1 MDVLVAVVSLLEGQ
15 AIEIACDVVGC
26 ATIHDPGLAVVP
38 AVTTAI
44 ATLPSVAA
52 TIATVHGSIATVIV
66 SAAIATVHGSMATV
80 IVSAA
85 LMVAA
90 LTAVVLLRLKRMV
103 EAIATAEGGVPVLA
117 AHLAP
122 GAVVVE
128 VAAPPATTA
137 TAASAAATAARIV
150 VVVATR
156 RWVVGASDGV
166 GG

>member
-26 ATIHDPGLAVVP
+26 ATIHDPGLAMVP

-66 SAAIATVHGSMATV
+66 SAALT
-80 IVSAA
+80 
-85 LMVAA
+85 VAA
-90 LTAVVLLRLKRMV
+90 LTVVVLLRLKHMV

-117 AHLAP
+117 AHLAL

-137 TAASAAATAARIV
+137 TAASAAATAALIV

-156 RWVVGASDGV
+156 RRVVGASDGV